1 MIEIKKMQI
10 TLKKFELIAEEIKIF
25 SSEKVII
32 SGLNNSGK
40 SIFLLGMTGL
50 IKSKVRDI
58 FFHDTH
64 CDKNLWQKYTGV
76 YHDQSSLIPFLTP
89 NEYFNMAGELKGI
102 PKELVV
108 LNSKKYG
115 DYLNFPT
122 KENKYINELS
132 LGTQKKIGLIASL
145 LGDPSIVLWDE
156 PFTNLD
162 DESRLSLALLIEREL
177 KNSTVLLTSPNRE
190 LPYESFTSQLFID
203 NGVVRNV
210 PFLL

>member
-1 MIEIKKMQI
+1 MIDIRKLEIVLNKFKLDVENI
-10 TLKKFELIAEEIKIF
+10 KFLKADKI
-25 SSEKVII
+25 I
-32 SGLNNSGK
+32 LAANNNSGK

-108 LNSKKYG
+108 LNTKKYG

-190 LPYESFTSQLFID
+190 LPYESFTSQLFIE
-203 NGVVRNV
+203 NGIVHKV